1 MEELIKKKEDETS
14 YEYGLRLIKLKK
26 DGVVDIDWEEIVKL
40 TGLELNKDSL
50 RKANDT
56 IYGGYNVA
64 KYYEDKIANMKNNS
78 NDNSEIKELIQEY
91 EDKKQEFEKEK
102 IKFQDQKREYRALLR
117 TDARFEHLKSEM
129 LIALDKIRES
139 KPFLDN
145 YVETYNSE
153 EVHAVAIFSD
163 WHYGIECENY
173 WNKINTD
180 ICKQRVMKLRD
191 EIIKYCKLNK
201 VDTLHIELQG
211 DLVNGYLH
219 LGCRVSNEE
228 DVMSQAMNVSEL
240 IAEVIDELS
249 KYIPHIKVYST
260 YGNHGRCTANKK
272 ESIDVE
278 NFERMIPWALKK
290 DFKDKSN
297 VEFIDNKYDEGII
310 VYQFLNETIFG
321 AHGDKD
327 KFKGG
332 INSLLKMLKIF
343 PTEFH
348 RGHNH
353 SFAEEDSYDMT
364 VTTNGTLSGVDEYAK
379 DLRLTGT
386 ATQTLMMYNKDGR
399 YCTYKIKLN

>member
-1 MEELIKKKEDETS
+1 MEELIKKRDEETN

-56 IYGGYNVA
+56 MYGGYNVA

-78 NDNSEIKELIQEY
+78 DDNSEIKELIQEY

-145 YVETYNSE
+145 YVETYNPE

-191 EIIKYCKLNK
+191 EIIKYCKLNN
-201 VDTLHIELQG
+201 I
-211 DLVNGYLH
+211 
-219 LGCRVSNEE
+219 
-228 DVMSQAMNVSEL
+228 
-240 IAEVIDELS
+240 
-249 KYIPHIKVYST
+249 
-260 YGNHGRCTANKK
+260 
-272 ESIDVE
+272 
-278 NFERMIPWALKK
+278 
-290 DFKDKSN
+290 
-297 VEFIDNKYDEGII
+297 
-310 VYQFLNETIFG
+310 
-321 AHGDKD
+321 
-327 KFKGG
+327 
-332 INSLLKMLKIF
+332 
-343 PTEFH
+343 
-348 RGHNH
+348 
-353 SFAEEDSYDMT
+353 
-364 VTTNGTLSGVDEYAK
+364 
-379 DLRLTGT
+379 
-386 ATQTLMMYNKDGR
+386 
-399 YCTYKIKLN
+399 